1 MEHDDDTISIP
12 LKLFEDL
19 SALVAAQQQTLEQY
33 PAAVTAIIDEA
44 VARLHAAYDQQLARI
59 LLQYGEITDE
69 AIRSIAAAIPAIL
82 AKHAPDVS
90 PLIFSFVT
98 RDVFE
103 YASERVAT
111 LGAARDMLRKPDEPT
126 QG

>member
-1 MEHDDDTISIP
+1 VAQSVPRSAVEHDDDTITIP

-19 SALVAAQQQTLEQY
+19 SALVAAQHQTLEQY
-33 PAAVTAIIDEA
+33 PASVTGIIDQA
-44 VARLHAAYDQQLARI
+44 AARLHAAY
-59 LLQYGEITDE
+59 GEMTDE

-111 LGAARDMLRKPDEPT
+111 LGAARDLLRKPDEPT